1 MCVVALFC
9 MCGLS
14 VGLCVVCGVSVGLMF
29 CVWCQCGGLCFVCG
43 VSVGAYVLCVV
54 SVWGLMFCVW
64 CQCGGLCFVCGVSVY
79 LMCVARHALECGVC
93 EMYVNKTWLLYKY
106 IQPFPPWYSDWTNSH

>member
-14 VGLCVVCGVSVGLMF
+14 VGLCVVCGVSVG
-29 CVWCQCGGLCFVCG
+29 
-43 VSVGAYVLCVV
+43 AYVLCVV
-54 SVWGLMFCVW
+54 SVWG
-64 CQCGGLCFVCGVSVY
+64 

-106 IQPFPPWYSDWTNSH
+106 IQPFPPWYSNWTNSH